1 MSVYGS
7 KLGLSKVF
15 VGGTLFGLEG
25 GDKGVTGSYQV
36 ATLRMLVMVTL
47 RV

>member
-15 VGGTLFGLEG
+15 VGGTLVGLEG
-25 GDKGVTGSYQV
+25 GDKGVTVLGQEDV
-36 ATLRMLVMVTL
+36 I
-47 RV
+47 